1 MKILAIDYG
10 TKNIGLALSDD
21 RGKLAFVYKVL
32 TPPVGRRVDVFDEI
46 KKICEKEKVDK
57 IIIGLPI
64 GLSGKNT
71 QTTELALDFIKKLKQ
86 ELNISV
92 QTVDE
97 RLSTVQAGYL
107 ESKNKKNINE
117 LSAQILL
124 QDYLDKLYKP
134 INLFQTCGFT
144 SLD

>member
-21 RGKLAFVYKVL
+21 RGKLAFAYRTLINNKIIFSNL
-32 TPPVGRRVDVFDEI
+32 
-46 KKICEKEKVDK
+46 KKICEIENIKK

-124 QDYLDKLYKP
+124 QDYLDKLDKP